1 MQAWKQFQT
10 ATVGEI
16 IDKSMEVEDVNEVVR
31 MVQIGLLC
39 TQECPNLRPTM
50 ASVVQMLRHKNLELP
65 IPTQPP
71 FVDEAVTLA
80 SPSLNPHQH
89 SISIDSCKYY
99 DTDNDQR

>member
-1 MQAWKQFQT
+1 M
-10 ATVGEI
+10 
-16 IDKSMEVEDVNEVVR
+16 NEVVR

-80 SPSLNPHQH
+80 SPSLSPHQH